1 MTTIL
6 NIAKRYAFRE
16 RSAATAVLALPRFPR
31 VLTLPFSGRAWRGI
45 AMGALVVAVLAVAAY
60 VAAVNAILLAGEDMK
75 QDRKVLSS
83 LQQEHALLAAAL
95 AAQESPAWLEANARA
110 QGMVEATGI
119 HFLNSVGT
127 VAFSPRY

>member
-6 NIAKRYAFRE
+6 NIAKRYALRE

-31 VLTLPFSGRAWRGI
+31 ALTLPFGGRAWRGVI
-45 AMGALVVAVLAVAAY
+45 MGAVIVMVLAAAAY
-60 VAAVNAILLAGEDMK
+60 VAAVNAILLAGEDVK
-75 QDRKVLSS
+75 QDRNILSS

-119 HFLNSVGT
+119 HFLNSAGA
-127 VAFSPRY
+127 VAFSR